1 MSREVDSVTCK
12 EAARKV
18 LEDAGVPLHY
28 KEITKRA
35 LEQGLWQT
43 HGKTPEAT
51 LNAQLAVD
59 IKRKKAGSAF
69 VRTTPGIFALRT
81 WDVPQYVLASR
92 TSTNEVP
99 DDEKTYSFTAAAE
112 RILREAKDKQPL
124 HYRNITE
131 EALSR
136 GLISTSG
143 QTPWASMYAQILQ
156 EIKRARARGEQPRFV
171 KHGRGYIGLTEWMG
185 KGLAF
190 EIEQHNRRVRG
201 ELRKHLHTVAP
212 DEFEQLV
219 SELLAAIGFENVEVT
234 SRSKDGGIDVRG
246 VLVTGDVVRTR
257 MAVQVK
263 RWKQNIPAPAV
274 QQVRGSLGSHE
285 QGLIITTS
293 DLSRG
298 AKNEAERYDATPV
311 ALMNGEQLVAL
322 MAEQEIGVVRSSHE
336 ILELGE
342 LGDASE

>member
-1 MSREVDSVTCK
+1 MSREVNLVTCK

-28 KEITKRA
+28 REITIRA
-35 LEQGLWQT
+35 VERGLWQT
-43 HGKTPEAT
+43 QGKTPEAT
-51 LNAQLAVD
+51 LNAQLTVD
-59 IKRKKAGSAF
+59 IKRKEASSAF
-69 VRTTPGIFALRT
+69 ARTAPGVFALRT
-81 WDVPQYVLASR
+81 WDVPEYVRASR
-92 TSTNEVP
+92 TSTKEMP
-99 DDEKTYSFTAAAE
+99 CTEKTYSFTAAAE

-124 HYRNITE
+124 HYRKITE
-131 EALSR
+131 EALKQ

-156 EIKRARARGEQPRFV
+156 EVKRARARGEQPRFV

-190 EIEQHNRRVRG
+190 DIEQHNRRIRG
-201 ELRKHLHTVAP
+201 DLRKHLYAVAP

-219 SELLAAIGFENVEVT
+219 SELLVAIGFENVEVT
-234 SRSKDGGIDVRG
+234 SRSNDGGIDVRG

-274 QQVRGSLGSHE
+274 QQVRGSLGAHE

-293 DLSRG
+293 DFSAG
-298 AKNEAERYDATPV
+298 AKKEAERPDATPV
-311 ALMNGEQLVAL
+311 ALMNGEQLAAL
-322 MAEQEIGVVRSSHE
+322 LAEHEIGVARSTHD
-336 ILELGE
+336 ILELSE
-342 LGDASE
+342 LDDDPD